1 MFLPVFS
8 SLHYAESYCKIK
20 LPFPGQIWSQYIC
33 DSRTPV
39 DRSLCDSICA
49 SRYPNDSMTEL
60 EQPSLRRVL
69 EWIDG
74 AALLIGVTIGA
85 GIFATPQLIATYQ
98 SSFGDILWLWIGC
111 GAFVIVGGLI
121 YAELGTRVPA
131 TGGEYV
137 YMYRA
142 FGPFAGFMFGWAYF
156 FIIRTSSAAGLSI
169 ITVNYFEYFVD
180 LVPWQ
185 ETVLAL
191 LVIAALGYINYIGIR
206 EASLFQK
213 ITTVLKV
220 GGLFMLVLLGLVL
233 VGGTE
238 SQLGTT
244 AEPTATM
251 GPVGN
256 TVAAIML
263 VLFTYLGWDRVGYV
277 AGEMKNPRKA
287 LPISIFVGL
296 GIVTYTYILSN
307 YVFHLTLGIEGVRG
321 STIVASDLATYFVGS
336 AGAGIVAII
345 VIISATGSINGTMMA
360 APRAFYAMA
369 RDGLFFKWFNFVH
382 PKHRTPS
389 NAIIAYC
396 AWAAVI
402 LLVRGDVRDHRG
414 GHGVC
419 RPHLLRLHDG
429 RPLRAAPPTGA
440 GARRLPHAGL
450 SLAACPLPGGHC
462 RTGCAAGLLRMGKVP
477 GRSRL
482 RGHGAAICPY
492 LAAGLLEEDV
502 GLLASLQ
509 LRTTRC

>member
-1 MFLPVFS
+1 
-8 SLHYAESYCKIK
+8 
-20 LPFPGQIWSQYIC
+20 
-33 DSRTPV
+33 
-39 DRSLCDSICA
+39 
-49 SRYPNDSMTEL
+49 MTEL
-60 EQPSLRRVL
+60 EQPSLKRVL

-85 GIFATPQLIATYQ
+85 GIFATPQIIATYQ

-111 GAFVIVGGLI
+111 GVFVMVGGLI

-137 YMYRA
+137 YMYKA
-142 FGPFAGFMFGWAYF
+142 FGPFAAFMFGWAHF

-169 ITVNYFEYFVD
+169 IAVNYFEYFVD
-180 LVPWQ
+180 LAAWQ

-191 LVIAALGYINYIGIR
+191 LVIAALGYINYIGIQQ
-206 EASLFQK
+206 ASLFQK

-220 GGLFMLVLLGLVL
+220 GALFMLVLLGLVL

-244 AEPTATM
+244 AAPTATM

-256 TVAAIML
+256 TVAALML

-277 AGEMKNPRKA
+277 AGEMKNPRRA
-287 LPISIFVGL
+287 VPLSIFVGL
-296 GIVTYTYILSN
+296 GIVGYTYILSN

-336 AGAGIVAII
+336 AGAGIVAVI

-369 RDGLFFKWFNFVH
+369 RDGLFFRWFNFVH
-382 PKHRTPS
+382 PTHRTPS

-402 LLVRGDVRDHRG
+402 LLVRGTFETIVAGMVFAVLIFYGFTTVALFVLRRRPDPDHDVYRMPG
-414 GHGVC
+414 Y
-419 RPHLLRLHDG
+419 PWLPALYL
-429 RPLRAAPPTGA
+429 A
-440 GARRLPHAGL
+440 GIIALVA
-450 SLAACPLPGGHC
+450 
-462 RTGCAAGLLRMGKVP
+462 
-477 GRSRL
+477 L
-482 RGHGAAICPY
+482 RGY
-492 LAAGLLEEDV
+492 YEWQTSLVDLAFVATGLPFALYWVRGHRKKE
-502 GLLASLQ
+502 
-509 LRTTRC
+509 

>member
-1 MFLPVFS
+1 
-8 SLHYAESYCKIK
+8 
-20 LPFPGQIWSQYIC
+20 
-33 DSRTPV
+33 
-39 DRSLCDSICA
+39 
-49 SRYPNDSMTEL
+49 MTEL
-60 EQPSLRRVL
+60 EQPSLKRVL

-85 GIFATPQLIATYQ
+85 GIFATPQIIATYQ

-111 GAFVIVGGLI
+111 GVFVMVGGLI

-137 YMYRA
+137 YMYKA
-142 FGPFAGFMFGWAYF
+142 FGPFAAFMFGWAHF

-180 LVPWQ
+180 LAAWQ

-191 LVIAALGYINYIGIR
+191 LVIAALGYINYIGIQQ
-206 EASLFQK
+206 ASLFQK

-220 GGLFMLVLLGLVL
+220 GGLFLLVLLGLVL

-238 SQLGTT
+238 SQIGAT
-244 AEPTATM
+244 AEPTSTM

-256 TVAAIML
+256 TVAALML

-277 AGEMKNPRKA
+277 AGEMKNPRRA
-287 LPISIFVGL
+287 LPLSIFVGL

-336 AGAGIVAII
+336 AGAGIVAVI

-382 PKHRTPS
+382 PTHRTPS

-402 LLVRGDVRDHRG
+402 LLVRGTFETIVAGMVFAVLIFYGFTTVALFVLRRRPDPEHDVYRMPG
-414 GHGVC
+414 YPWLPV
-419 RPHLLRLHDG
+419 LYL
-429 RPLRAAPPTGA
+429 A
-440 GARRLPHAGL
+440 GIVALVA
-450 SLAACPLPGGHC
+450 
-462 RTGCAAGLLRMGKVP
+462 
-477 GRSRL
+477 L
-482 RGHGAAICPY
+482 RGY
-492 LAAGLLEEDV
+492 YEWQTSLVDLAFVATGLPFALYWMK
-502 GLLASLQ
+502 
-509 LRTTRC
+509 RPNKP

>member
-1 MFLPVFS
+1 
-8 SLHYAESYCKIK
+8 
-20 LPFPGQIWSQYIC
+20 
-33 DSRTPV
+33 
-39 DRSLCDSICA
+39 
-49 SRYPNDSMTEL
+49 MTEL
-60 EQPSLRRVL
+60 EQPSLKRVL

-85 GIFATPQLIATYQ
+85 GIFATPQIIATYQ

-111 GAFVIVGGLI
+111 GVFVMVGGLI

-137 YMYRA
+137 YMYKA
-142 FGPFAGFMFGWAYF
+142 FGPFAAFMFGWAHF

-180 LVPWQ
+180 LAAWQ

-191 LVIAALGYINYIGIR
+191 LVIAALGYINYIGIQQ
-206 EASLFQK
+206 ASLFQK

-220 GGLFMLVLLGLVL
+220 GGLFLLVLLGLVL

-238 SQLGTT
+238 SQIGAT

-256 TVAAIML
+256 TVAALML

-277 AGEMKNPRKA
+277 AGEMKNPRRA
-287 LPISIFVGL
+287 LPLSIFVGL

-336 AGAGIVAII
+336 AGAGIVAVI

-382 PKHRTPS
+382 PTHRTPS

-396 AWAAVI
+396 VWAAVI
-402 LLVRGDVRDHRG
+402 LLVRGTFETIVAGMVFAVLIFYGFTTVALFVLRRRPDPEHDVYRMPG
-414 GHGVC
+414 Y
-419 RPHLLRLHDG
+419 PWLPALYL
-429 RPLRAAPPTGA
+429 A
-440 GARRLPHAGL
+440 GIVALVA
-450 SLAACPLPGGHC
+450 
-462 RTGCAAGLLRMGKVP
+462 
-477 GRSRL
+477 L
-482 RGHGAAICPY
+482 RGY
-492 LAAGLLEEDV
+492 YEWQTSLVDLAFVATGLPFALYW
-502 GLLASLQ
+502 LK
-509 LRTTRC
+509 RPRKP

>member
-1 MFLPVFS
+1 
-8 SLHYAESYCKIK
+8 
-20 LPFPGQIWSQYIC
+20 
-33 DSRTPV
+33 
-39 DRSLCDSICA
+39 
-49 SRYPNDSMTEL
+49 MTEL
-60 EQPSLRRVL
+60 EQPSLKRVL
-69 EWIDG
+69 EWVDG

-111 GAFVIVGGLI
+111 GVFVIVGGLI
-121 YAELGTRVPA
+121 YAELGTRVPS

-137 YMYRA
+137 YMYKA
-142 FGPFAGFMFGWAYF
+142 FGPFAGFMFGWAHF

-169 ITVNYFEYFVD
+169 ITVNYFEFFVD
-180 LVPWQ
+180 LLPWQ

-191 LVIAALGYINYIGIR
+191 LVIAGLGYINYIGIR

-238 SQLGTT
+238 SQLGAT

-256 TVAAIML
+256 TVAALML

-402 LLVRGDVRDHRG
+402 LLVRGTFETIVAGMVFAVLIFYGFTTVALFVLRRRPEPEHDVYRMPG
-414 GHGVC
+414 Y
-419 RPHLLRLHDG
+419 PWLPALYL
-429 RPLRAAPPTGA
+429 A
-440 GARRLPHAGL
+440 GIVAL
-450 SLAACPLPGGHC
+450 
-462 RTGCAAGLLRMGKVP
+462 VV
-477 GRSRL
+477 L
-482 RGHGAAICPY
+482 RGY
-492 LAAGLLEEDV
+492 YEWEKSLVDLAFVATGLPFALFW
-502 GLLASLQ
+502 
-509 LRTTRC
+509 LRGSWKKT

>member
-1 MFLPVFS
+1 
-8 SLHYAESYCKIK
+8 
-20 LPFPGQIWSQYIC
+20 
-33 DSRTPV
+33 
-39 DRSLCDSICA
+39 
-49 SRYPNDSMTEL
+49 MTEL
-60 EQPSLRRVL
+60 EQPSLKRVL
-69 EWIDG
+69 EWVDG

-111 GAFVIVGGLI
+111 GVFVIVGGLI

-137 YMYRA
+137 YMYKA
-142 FGPFAGFMFGWAYF
+142 FGPFAGFMFGWAHF

-169 ITVNYFEYFVD
+169 ITVNYFEFFVD
-180 LVPWQ
+180 LLPWQ

-191 LVIAALGYINYIGIR
+191 LVIAGLGYINYVGIR

-238 SQLGTT
+238 SQLGAT

-256 TVAAIML
+256 TVAALML

-402 LLVRGDVRDHRG
+402 LLVRGTFETIVAGMVFAVLIFYGFTTVALFVLRRRPEPEHDVYRMPG
-414 GHGVC
+414 Y
-419 RPHLLRLHDG
+419 PWLPALYL
-429 RPLRAAPPTGA
+429 A
-440 GARRLPHAGL
+440 GIVAL
-450 SLAACPLPGGHC
+450 
-462 RTGCAAGLLRMGKVP
+462 VV
-477 GRSRL
+477 L
-482 RGHGAAICPY
+482 RGY
-492 LAAGLLEEDV
+492 YEWEKSLVDLAFVATGLPFALFW
-502 GLLASLQ
+502 
-509 LRTTRC
+509 LRGSWRKT

>member
-1 MFLPVFS
+1 
-8 SLHYAESYCKIK
+8 
-20 LPFPGQIWSQYIC
+20 
-33 DSRTPV
+33 
-39 DRSLCDSICA
+39 
-49 SRYPNDSMTEL
+49 MTEL
-60 EQPSLRRVL
+60 EQPSLKRVL
-69 EWIDG
+69 EWVDG

-111 GAFVIVGGLI
+111 GVFVIVGGLI
-121 YAELGTRVPA
+121 YAELGTRVPS

-137 YMYRA
+137 YMYKA
-142 FGPFAGFMFGWAYF
+142 FGPFAGFMFGWAHF

-191 LVIAALGYINYIGIR
+191 FVIAGLGYINYIGIR

-238 SQLGTT
+238 SQLGAT

-256 TVAAIML
+256 TVAALML

-296 GIVTYTYILSN
+296 GIVMYTYILSN

-402 LLVRGDVRDHRG
+402 LLVRGTFETIVTGMVFAVLILYGFTTVALFVLRRRPEPEHDVYRMPG
-414 GHGVC
+414 Y
-419 RPHLLRLHDG
+419 PWLPALYL
-429 RPLRAAPPTGA
+429 A
-440 GARRLPHAGL
+440 GIVAL
-450 SLAACPLPGGHC
+450 
-462 RTGCAAGLLRMGKVP
+462 VV
-477 GRSRL
+477 L
-482 RGHGAAICPY
+482 RGYYEWEHSLVDLAFVATGLPFALFWLRGA
-492 LAAGLLEEDV
+492 
-502 GLLASLQ
+502 SKK
-509 LRTTRC
+509 T

>member
-1 MFLPVFS
+1 
-8 SLHYAESYCKIK
+8 
-20 LPFPGQIWSQYIC
+20 
-33 DSRTPV
+33 
-39 DRSLCDSICA
+39 
-49 SRYPNDSMTEL
+49 MTEL
-60 EQPSLRRVL
+60 EQPSLKRVL
-69 EWIDG
+69 EWVDG

-111 GAFVIVGGLI
+111 GVFVIVGGLI

-137 YMYRA
+137 YMYKA
-142 FGPFAGFMFGWAYF
+142 FGPFAGFMFGWAHF

-169 ITVNYFEYFVD
+169 ITVNYFEFFVD
-180 LVPWQ
+180 LLPWQ

-191 LVIAALGYINYIGIR
+191 LVIAGLGYINYVGIR

-238 SQLGTT
+238 SQLGAT

-256 TVAAIML
+256 TVAALML

-396 AWAAVI
+396 TWAAVI
-402 LLVRGDVRDHRG
+402 LLVRGTFETIVAGMVFAVLIFYGFTTVALFVLRRRPEPEHDVYRMPG
-414 GHGVC
+414 Y
-419 RPHLLRLHDG
+419 PWLPALYL
-429 RPLRAAPPTGA
+429 A
-440 GARRLPHAGL
+440 GIVAL
-450 SLAACPLPGGHC
+450 
-462 RTGCAAGLLRMGKVP
+462 VV
-477 GRSRL
+477 L
-482 RGHGAAICPY
+482 RGY
-492 LAAGLLEEDV
+492 YEWEKSLVDLAFVATGLPFALFW
-502 GLLASLQ
+502 
-509 LRTTRC
+509 LRGSWRKT